1 VSGEILIVMEGHE
14 DAVRSVCF
22 NPEGTKVV
30 SAANDESVRLW
41 DVKSGQLLHTYRGH
55 VLEVQSVDISP
66 DGKIIASGSD
76 DRKIKLW
83 GMR

>member
-1 VSGEILIVMEGHE
+1 MFEGHE

-22 NPEGTKVV
+22 TPDGTKIV

-41 DVKSGQLLHTYRGH
+41 DVESGKQLHSYRGH
-55 VLEVQSVDISP
+55 VLEVQSVDVSP

-83 GMR
+83 AIR